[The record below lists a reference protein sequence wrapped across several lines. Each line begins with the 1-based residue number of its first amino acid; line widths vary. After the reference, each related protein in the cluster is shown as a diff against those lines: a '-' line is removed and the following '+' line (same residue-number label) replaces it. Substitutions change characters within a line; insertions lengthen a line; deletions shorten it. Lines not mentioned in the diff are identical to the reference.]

1 MRLLPRASGLVLS
14 ALLAACG
21 STPPPPAPAPAPS
34 EADRLEKE
42 GITACE
48 EGTQKIRVASSWAEG
63 KSLSGPEEDRL
74 KGDLQDG
81 LKLITSGMERL
92 DRCNQM
98 TGRTFDLRPYTQA
111 AKAARMKLA
120 ELK

>member
-1 MRLLPRASGLVLS
+1 MRIPTRASWVLFS

-21 STPPPPAPAPAPS
+21 SAPPPPPAAPAPT
-34 EADRLEKE
+34 EADRLEKD

-48 EGTQKIRVASSWAEG
+48 EGTQKIRAAATWAEG
-63 KSLSGPEEDRL
+63 KSLSGPEEDRF
-74 KGDLQDG
+74 KADLQEG

-98 TGRTFDLRPYTQA
+98 SGRTFELRPYTQA